1 MFVSGLVITKN
12 EQQAIG
18 KCLQSMLPF
27 LDEMIVVDTGSNDA
41 TVEIAFGMGAEVRHF
56 DWIDDFAAARNF
68 AVSQVK
74 GDWIVF
80 LDADQWFDEASTP
93 NVRALIERYH
103 NQLAVNMIMVR
114 EINHYDATNFA
125 DTITGKIYRN
135 RPDINWVGNIHEML
149 FFGENYLSGY
159 LHKEITIHHY
169 GFAPEKL
176 KDKSGRNLKLL
187 EKNLHDGKITD
198 YLYITL
204 ANEYVSFGQ
213 WDKAYEF
220 AVLAKKRDL
229 ERNQGYTLAVRPPL
243 LILEYMTNHLD
254 KFNEA
259 EFEAEFSDVIRRFPD
274 HPEIYYWRALF
285 DERRGNPRAAI
296 DNFQKSIRLNSE
308 YSGDQWLDFKWK
320 EPTIYWRIGLLCSQI
335 GNINQAIEALIQFMR
350 RNKQDVSTL
359 KWLTELVQHSGQPRH
374 SILGSIYDPGNPE
387 DMEFLTR
394 QFPELFA
401 R

>member
-187 EKNLHDGKITD
+187 EKNLVFS
-198 YLYITL
+198 LV
-204 ANEYVSFGQ
+204 N
-213 WDKAYEF
+213 
-220 AVLAKKRDL
+220 
-229 ERNQGYTLAVRPPL
+229 RN
-243 LILEYMTNHLD
+243 
-254 KFNEA
+254 
-259 EFEAEFSDVIRRFPD
+259 
-274 HPEIYYWRALF
+274 
-285 DERRGNPRAAI
+285 
-296 DNFQKSIRLNSE
+296 
-308 YSGDQWLDFKWK
+308 
-320 EPTIYWRIGLLCSQI
+320 
-335 GNINQAIEALIQFMR
+335 
-350 RNKQDVSTL
+350 
-359 KWLTELVQHSGQPRH
+359 
-374 SILGSIYDPGNPE
+374 
-387 DMEFLTR
+387 
-394 QFPELFA
+394 
-401 R
+401 

>member
-27 LDEMIVVDTGSNDA
+27 LDEMVLVDTGSTDE
-41 TVEIAFGMGAEVRHF
+41 TVALAQALGADVRYF
-56 DWIDDFAAARNF
+56 DWMDDFAAARNF

-80 LDADQWFDEASTP
+80 LDADQWFDENSIP
-93 NVRALIERYH
+93 KVRALIEQYH
-103 NQLAVNMIMVR
+103 NQPDVNMIMVR

-135 RPDINWVGNIHEML
+135 RPDIQWVGNIHEML
-149 FFGENYLSGY
+149 FFGEQYLSGY
-159 LHKEITIHHY
+159 LHKEIIIHHY

-187 EKNLHDGKITD
+187 EKNLNAGKITD

-213 WDKAYEF
+213 WDKAHEF
-220 AVLAKKRDL
+220 AVLAKKRDI

-243 LILEYMTNHLD
+243 LILEYMHNNPE
-254 KFNEA
+254 KFCAAEIEA
-259 EFEAEFSDVIRRFPD
+259 EFADVIRRFPD
-274 HPEIYYWRALF
+274 HPEIYYWRALY
-285 DERRGNPRAAI
+285 DERRGNPHAAI
-296 DNFQKSIRLNSE
+296 ANFQKSLRLNSE

-320 EPTIYWRIGLLCSQI
+320 EPTIYWRLGLLCSQT
-335 GNINQAIEALIQFMR
+335 GNVNQAIEALIQFMR
-350 RNKQDVSTL
+350 RNKQDVATL
-359 KWLTELVQHSGQPRH
+359 KWLMELVSLSGQPPV
-374 SILGSIYDPGNPE
+374 SIFGAIYDSGNSA
-387 DMEFLTR
+387 DVKFL
-394 QFPELFA
+394 QLHFPELL
-401 R
+401 